1 MAGFAAVGDASTTL
15 KNLVEAG
22 VAVLGVGA
30 PLVELNDL
38 ADPIGTTPSRVT
50 IFLYDLAEDASVR
63 NAPAT
68 RELVGGIEVMR
79 RAPLALS
86 LRYLISAWNPN
97 PATHHTILGRIAQV
111 LTDHA
116 IVTGTELAGSLQ
128 SRNEALRLRLL
139 TLDLEERTRVWHAIN
154 KPYRLSLY
162 CEARVVRVQSDD
174 VQVAPPVTSMR
185 TDERRREALP

>member
-1 MAGFAAVGDASTTL
+1 MAGFAALGDASTTL

-38 ADPIGTTPSRVT
+38 SDPIGTTPSRVT
-50 IFLYDLAEDASVR
+50 IFLYDIAEDASVR

-68 RELVGGIEVMR
+68 RELVAGIEVLR
-79 RAPLALS
+79 RAPLALC
-86 LRYLISAWNPN
+86 LRYLITAWNPN

-139 TLDLEERTRVWHAIN
+139 ALDLEERTRVWHAIN
-154 KPYRLSLY
+154 KSYRLSLY
-162 CEARVVRVQSDD
+162 CEARVVRVQSDE
-174 VQVAPPVTSMR
+174 QSVASPVTRMR